1 MRLIALTRE
10 VSSSLGRC
18 ELTHLARAPIDLQRA
33 REQHREYETALA
45 ECGCAVARL
54 AAADD
59 MPDSVF
65 IEDAAIVFPELAIIT
80 RPGAES
86 RRMETNAV
94 AEALARHRRLRR
106 IDAPA
111 TVDGGD
117 VLVVG
122 HRVYVGRSGRTNDA
136 GVEQMKRALA
146 PYGYDLQAVTVRGCV
161 HLKSAVTAL
170 GDDLLLMNPA
180 WAPRDPLASF
190 DRIDVHSGEP
200 FAANALRIG
209 DRIVYPASFPRT
221 QERLERHG
229 LRVRTVETSELA
241 KAEGAVTCCSL
252 VFEPES

>member
-33 REQHREYETALA
+33 REQHREYETALT

-94 AEALARHRRLRR
+94 AEALARHRPLRR

-146 PYGYDLQAVTVRGCV
+146 PHGYDLQAVTVRGCV

-180 WAPRDPLASF
+180 WAPRDPFASF